1 MSATTVYDETQLDS
15 LCLTGCGIAT
25 ITLHYMTMTIHPKL
39 CIRVSDSQLVPDPDP
54 DAEGASLVP
63 AELPLAL
70 AFAFRGSGIF
80 RILLNATNWTG
91 LNFLK
96 SLLYQSLSV
105 EIGLCL
111 QRDQSVIWIIVLYPN
126 MCRWLDSWI
135 RLSAEYTRF

>member
-1 MSATTVYDETQLDS
+1 
-15 LCLTGCGIAT
+15 
-25 ITLHYMTMTIHPKL
+25 MTFDPKL
-39 CIRVSDSQLVPDPDP
+39 CIQVSNSQLVPDPDPDP
-54 DAEGASLVP
+54 DAEGASPVP

-96 SLLYQSLSV
+96 SLMYQSFPDENGV
-105 EIGLCL
+105 CL
-111 QRDQSVIWIIVLYPN
+111 QRDQSVIGVIVLYPD

-135 RLSAEYTRF
+135 RLSAEYTRFEEVGDRRSKGSALY

>member
-1 MSATTVYDETQLDS
+1 
-15 LCLTGCGIAT
+15 
-25 ITLHYMTMTIHPKL
+25 MTIHYKL
-39 CIRVSDSQLVPDPDP
+39 CIQAPNSQLAPDPDP
-54 DAEGASLVP
+54 DAEGASPVP

-96 SLLYQSLSV
+96 SLMYQSFLDENGV
-105 EIGLCL
+105 CL
-111 QRDQSVIWIIVLYPN
+111 QRDQSVIGVIVLYPN

-135 RLSAEYTRF
+135 RLSAEYTRFKEVGNRCSKESDMRRGTR